1 MGWRVRRRVCLSSS
15 SLLYIYFDMRDI
27 PSNLYTY
34 KVLTQMTFLTGTP
47 LLIPLTTSLYVPG
60 TLSSSRTVLVD
71 IGTGFY
77 VEKSVAE
84 SKKFYEGK
92 VADLQR
98 NLGEIENVVGGKEG
112 NLRVVE
118 EVLRGRVM
126 SEQGQAQG
134 GQQGG
139 AGGGG
144 GGT

>member
-1 MGWRVRRRVCLSSS
+1 MKDAR
-15 SLLYIYFDMRDI
+15 
-27 PSNLYTY
+27 
-34 KVLTQMTFLTGTP
+34 
-47 LLIPLTTSLYVPG
+47 
-60 TLSSSRTVLVD
+60 
-71 IGTGFY
+71 
-77 VEKSVAE
+77 
-84 SKKFYEGK
+84 KFYEGK
-92 VADLQR
+92 VGELQKS
-98 NLGEIENVVGGKEG
+98 LGEIEMVVGGKEG

>member
-1 MGWRVRRRVCLSSS
+1 MGWRVRRRVCLISS